1 MTSKSTRRAFLGK
14 AGIGLGAVAL
24 GGTSP
29 RLLAA
34 EGELPVIDTH
44 THFYDPTRPQGVPW
58 PPKSDRVLY
67 RKVMPADY
75 RALPQPRP
83 VAGTVVI
90 EASEWPE
97 DNQWILDLAA
107 NDPFIVGFIGH
118 LSIASDDF
126 SKHLERF
133 GKNGLFRGI
142 RIGGDAVQSALAGGV
157 ALKNLQLL
165 GERDLCLDLLVG
177 PNLLL
182 EVTRLA
188 RRLPGLRILVDHVAN
203 VHIDGKAPE
212 TTWTSGMK
220 AAGGCENLYCKVS
233 GLVEG
238 SGRRE
243 GRAPSDPEFYR
254 PVLDGI
260 WEAFGADRL
269 VYGSNW
275 PVSEVFAP
283 CGTVQAIASAYFGEK
298 GGEAW
303 NKCFHLN
310 SKAFYK
316 WVERKPGQKR

>member
-1 MTSKSTRRAFLGK
+1 MTSKSTRRAFIGK
-14 AGIGLGAVAL
+14 TGLALGAVAFREATPAL
-24 GGTSP
+24 V
-29 RLLAA
+29 AA
-34 EGELPVIDTH
+34 DGDLPVIDTH
-44 THFYDPTRPQGVPW
+44 THFYDPTRSQGVPW

-75 RALPQPRP
+75 RALPKPQP

-90 EASEWPE
+90 EASEWLE

-107 NDPFIVGFIGH
+107 DDAFIVGFVGH
-118 LSIASDDF
+118 LSIQTEDF
-126 SKHLERF
+126 PKQLERF

-142 RIGGDAVQSALAGGV
+142 RVGGEAVQSALAGGV

-165 GERDLCLDLLVG
+165 AERDLSLDLLVG
-177 PNLLL
+177 PEMLMD
-182 EVTRLA
+182 VSRLA
-188 RRLPGLRILVDHVAN
+188 RRLPRLRMLIDHVAN
-203 VHIDGKAPE
+203 VHIDGKAPD
-212 TTWTSGMK
+212 TTWTNGMK

-243 GRAPSDPEFYR
+243 SGAPADPDFYR

-260 WEAFGADRL
+260 WESFGSERL

-275 PVSEVFAP
+275 PVSEIFAP
-283 CGTVQAIASAYFGEK
+283 CERVQTIASGYFREK

-316 WVERKPGQKR
+316 WRERNPGQKP